1 MTGGRSAGHMFD
13 WTYKKRLKDDLENWV
28 AKGWVSSTG
37 AAAILKDQ
45 EQDDGRSKLPM
56 ALAGIG
62 VICVALAVLAFIAAN
77 WDAIPKTVK
86 LIGIALLVAGSH
98 GLAAMAASRGRKG
111 IADLATGFATL
122 VFVGGMALVGQIFH
136 LPSDWAGGA
145 FLVCLGGLAAAW
157 LTGSKTSLTVAAVA
171 AITWQVMRPEFGVPN
186 LMATL
191 TGLVLTIAVFIHPV
205 FHPSRL
211 TRWAAI
217 SLLWVTY
224 GRWFA
229 DTADLL
235 SSGDDFAI
243 AMLLGGA
250 GGLSAVM
257 LQLDPVADLYVK
269 WSSDRPLRGHGHW
282 LMARSMQDVG
292 VLVLSILIVLSLI
305 VVPEVSDDL
314 SFLGLLP
321 LPALLPLGTA
331 LLLTGTGLLLS
342 FQTAKARGLFA
353 ATGLALLAVL
363 MPVANM
369 NVLILAAVSLAAL
382 IGLCALGTWYNN
394 RFWMLCA
401 YLALTAEALW
411 LLQVTI
417 GSLLGQSL
425 FFLVAGLLLLAMAL
439 WLARLFKRGQRPAP
453 PSPETGEA
461 AP

>member
-1 MTGGRSAGHMFD
+1 MFD
-13 WTYKKRLKDDLENWV
+13 WTYKKRLKDDLESWV
-28 AKGWVSSTG
+28 SKGWVSSTG
-37 AAAILKDQ
+37 AAEILKEQ
-45 EQDDGRSKLPM
+45 EQDDGRSRLPM

-98 GLAAMAASRGRKG
+98 GLAAMAAAKGRKG

-157 LTGSKTSLTVAAVA
+157 LSGSKSSLTVASAA
-171 AITWQVMRPEFGVPN
+171 AITWQVMRSDVGTSD
-186 LMATL
+186 LGATL
-191 TGLVLTIAVFIHPV
+191 VGLFLTVAVFVHPV
-205 FHPSRL
+205 VYPSRL

-217 SLLWVTY
+217 ALLWVTY
-224 GRWFA
+224 GRWFGE
-229 DTADLL
+229 TADLL
-235 SSGDDFAI
+235 NSGDDI
-243 AMLLGGA
+243 VVAMFLAGV

-269 WSSDRPLRGHGHW
+269 WSSDRPLRHHGHW
-282 LMARSMQDVG
+282 LMARSLQDVG
-292 VLVLSILIVLSLI
+292 MLVLTVLIVLALI
-305 VVPEVSDDL
+305 LVPEISDDL
-314 SFLGLLP
+314 SVQGLLP
-321 LPALLPLGTA
+321 LPGLLPLVAALVLTA
-331 LLLTGTGLLLS
+331 LGMVLS
-342 FQTAKARGLFA
+342 FQTAKARALFA
-353 ATGLALLAVL
+353 ATGLALVAVL
-363 MPVANM
+363 LPVVTANIL
-369 NVLILAAVSLAAL
+369 VLAAVSLTAL

-411 LLQVTI
+411 LLEVTI

-425 FFLVAGLLLLAMAL
+425 FFLVAGLVLLAMAL
-439 WLARLFKRGQRPAP
+439 WLARLFKRKQPPAAP
-453 PSPETGEA
+453 VVETGELKS
-461 AP
+461 

>member
-1 MTGGRSAGHMFD
+1 MFD
-13 WTYKKRLKDDLENWV
+13 WNYRKRLKDDLESWV

-45 EQDDGRSKLPM
+45 ELDDGRSRLPM

-77 WDAIPKTVK
+77 WDTIPKTAK
-86 LIGIALLVAGSH
+86 LIGITLLVATSH
-98 GLAAMAASRGRKG
+98 GLAASAAAKGRKG

-122 VFVGGMALVGQIFH
+122 VFVGGMALVGQMFH

-157 LTGSKTSLTVAAVA
+157 LTGSKASLAVAAAA
-171 AITWQVMRPEFGVPN
+171 AITWQVMRPDVDAPD
-186 LMATL
+186 LTTTL
-191 TGLVLTIAVFIHPV
+191 LGLVLTLAVFVHPV
-205 FHPSRL
+205 LNPSRL

-217 SLLWVTY
+217 ALLWVTY
-224 GRWFA
+224 GRWFGE
-229 DTADLL
+229 TADLL
-235 SSGDDFAI
+235 SSGDDIVI
-243 AMLLGGA
+243 AMLLAGA

-282 LMARSMQDVG
+282 MMARSMQDVG
-292 VLVLSILIVLSLI
+292 VLILSALIVLSLI
-305 VVPEVSDDL
+305 MVPEIADNL
-314 SFLGLLP
+314 SVEGLLP
-321 LPALLPLGTA
+321 LPALLPLGAAFLLTA
-331 LLLTGTGLLLS
+331 LGLLLS
-342 FQTAKARGLFA
+342 FQTARARALFA
-353 ATGLALLAVL
+353 VTGLALVAVL
-363 MPVANM
+363 MPVVSANAL
-369 NVLILAAVSLAAL
+369 VLAAVSLAAL

-439 WLARLFKRGQRPAP
+439 WLARLFKRKQHL
-453 PSPETGEA
+453 PEPVVEAGEGSS
-461 AP
+461 